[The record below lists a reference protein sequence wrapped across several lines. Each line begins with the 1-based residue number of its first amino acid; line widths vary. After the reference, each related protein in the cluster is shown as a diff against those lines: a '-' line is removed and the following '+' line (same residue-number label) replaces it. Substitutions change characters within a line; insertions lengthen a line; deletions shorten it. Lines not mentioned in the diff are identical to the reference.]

1 MFFQS
6 FTQERRLVDMP
17 SRNNRH
23 SRALRTLSRPLG
35 VCLHYQAVGARLR
48 ATALAYWTGQWG

>member
-23 SRALRTLSRPLG
+23 SRALRTLR